1 MRRIKWRALLP
12 GIVLFAVLAPS
23 PAYAYLDPGTASL
36 VLQGI
41 IGAIGAGFFV
51 LGGYWRKFI
60 GFFKKEVPD
69 AEAEKKIDSATGDKN
84 VPN

>member
-1 MRRIKWRALLP
+1 MGRFNWKAILP
-12 GIVLFAVLAPS
+12 GVTLFVALAPS

-51 LGGYWRKFI
+51 LGGYWRKFV
-60 GFFKKEVPD
+60 GFFKKQPAD
-69 AEAEKKIDSATGDKN
+69 ADAKSEADGTTGDKN
-84 VPN
+84 VSG